1 MVPGTEIF
9 DWCEMV
15 HHHQNQEHEQKEEE
29 DLFPV
34 VTKQVRAACRY
45 SSTQER
51 SIDNS
56 DNNNQLLI
64 SASNIDEL
72 VSLDEKFLILKRT
85 LKHSDERVLKH
96 SHDLMFET
104 YLRDKRSIETRMK
117 TCGVIRKLSVQSKLF
132 RELTMERLNEFLG
145 FGLGVGTCGRN
156 GSKRSAMLSETNLPG
171 NDKAK

>member
-1 MVPGTEIF
+1 
-9 DWCEMV
+9 MV

-104 YLRDKRSIETRMK
+104 YLRDKR
-117 TCGVIRKLSVQSKLF
+117 LSLIHI
-132 RELTMERLNEFLG
+132 
-145 FGLGVGTCGRN
+145 
-156 GSKRSAMLSETNLPG
+156 
-171 NDKAK
+171 